1 MANNIRIKRLNHAF
15 MEEISMILM
24 EEVRDEDLK
33 FVTITG
39 CDITTDLSYAKVYF
53 TVLDKDKKEKVLEDI
68 NNAASFI
75 RGKLS
80 ERIEIRHTPELK
92 FIYDDSIEYGEK
104 IEKIIGKAK
113 TEELIKIN
121 PQKILNNT

>member
-39 CDITTDLSYAKVYF
+39 CDITNDLSYAKVYF

-92 FIYDDSIEYGEK
+92 FIYDDSLEYGEK
-104 IEKIIGKAK
+104 IEKIIDKLHK
-113 TEELIKIN
+113 EKQN
-121 PQKILNNT
+121 

>member
-39 CDITTDLSYAKVYF
+39 CDITNDLSYAKVYF

-68 NNAASFI
+68 NNAASFS

-104 IEKIIGKAK
+104 IEKIIDKLHK
-113 TEELIKIN
+113 EKQN
-121 PQKILNNT
+121 

>member
-39 CDITTDLSYAKVYF
+39 CDITNDLSYAKVYF

-75 RGKLS
+75 RGKLR

-104 IEKIIGKAK
+104 IEKIIDKLHK
-113 TEELIKIN
+113 EKQN
-121 PQKILNNT
+121 

>member
-39 CDITTDLSYAKVYF
+39 CDITNDLSYAKVYF

-104 IEKIIGKAK
+104 IEKIIDKLHKEK
-113 TEELIKIN
+113 TKLI
-121 PQKILNNT
+121 QFVSFVLL

>member
-39 CDITTDLSYAKVYF
+39 CDITNDLSYAKVYF

-75 RGKLS
+75 REKLS

-104 IEKIIGKAK
+104 IEKIIDKLHK
-113 TEELIKIN
+113 EKQN
-121 PQKILNNT
+121 

>member
-15 MEEISMILM
+15 MEEIRMILM

-39 CDITTDLSYAKVYF
+39 CDITNDLSYAKVYF

-104 IEKIIGKAK
+104 IEKIIDKLHK
-113 TEELIKIN
+113 EKQN
-121 PQKILNNT
+121 

>member
-39 CDITTDLSYAKVYF
+39 CDITNDLSYAKVYF

-80 ERIEIRHTPELK
+80 ERIEIRHTQELK

-104 IEKIIGKAK
+104 IEKIIDKLHK
-113 TEELIKIN
+113 EKQN
-121 PQKILNNT
+121 

>member
-39 CDITTDLSYAKVYF
+39 CDITNDLSYAKVYF

-92 FIYDDSIEYGEK
+92 FIYDDSIKYGKK
-104 IEKIIGKAK
+104 IEKIIDKLHK
-113 TEELIKIN
+113 EKQN
-121 PQKILNNT
+121 

>member
-1 MANNIRIKRLNHAF
+1 MVNNIRIKRLNHAF

-39 CDITTDLSYAKVYF
+39 CDITNDLSYAKVYF

-68 NNAASFI
+68 NNASSFI

-104 IEKIIGKAK
+104 IEKIIDKLHK
-113 TEELIKIN
+113 EKQN
-121 PQKILNNT
+121 

>member
-1 MANNIRIKRLNHAF
+1 MANNISIKRLNHAF

-39 CDITTDLSYAKVYF
+39 CDITNDLSYAKVYF

-104 IEKIIGKAK
+104 IEKIIDKLHK
-113 TEELIKIN
+113 EKQN
-121 PQKILNNT
+121 

>member
-39 CDITTDLSYAKVYF
+39 CDITNDLSYAKVYF

-80 ERIEIRHTPELK
+80 ERIELRHTPDLK

-104 IEKIIGKAK
+104 IEKIIDKLHK
-113 TEELIKIN
+113 EKQN
-121 PQKILNNT
+121 

>member
-15 MEEISMILM
+15 IEEISMILM

-39 CDITTDLSYAKVYF
+39 CDITNDLSYAKVYF

-104 IEKIIGKAK
+104 IEKIIDKLHK
-113 TEELIKIN
+113 EKQN
-121 PQKILNNT
+121 

>member
-1 MANNIRIKRLNHAF
+1 MANNLRIQRLNHTY

-24 EEVRDEDLK
+24 EEVKDEELK
-33 FVTITG
+33 NVIITG
-39 CDITTDLSYAKVYF
+39 VDVTKDLSYAKVYF
-53 TVLDKDKKEKVLEDI
+53 TLYNNEKKQEISASL

-92 FIYDDSIEYGEK
+92 FIYDESEEYGRKIDSIIKELKEK
-104 IEKIIGKAK
+104 
-113 TEELIKIN
+113 
-121 PQKILNNT
+121 

>member
-39 CDITTDLSYAKVYF
+39 CDITNDLSYAKVYF
-53 TVLDKDKKEKVLEDI
+53 TVLDKDKKEKVFEDI

-104 IEKIIGKAK
+104 IEKIIDKLHK
-113 TEELIKIN
+113 EKQN
-121 PQKILNNT
+121 

>member
-39 CDITTDLSYAKVYF
+39 CDITNDLSYAKVYL

-104 IEKIIGKAK
+104 IEKIIDKLHK
-113 TEELIKIN
+113 EKQN
-121 PQKILNNT
+121 